1 MTEPTQTRLSA
12 FTLIR
17 NATLLD
23 FPLEASIA
31 SVLPVVDEFVVNVGH
46 SEDDTLARV
55 RAIGDSRVRIIES
68 TWDPALGPAMLA
80 VETQRAMAACR
91 HAWGIYIQADEV
103 CADGSAELLRRAIE
117 RHHADATVDGVLVD
131 YLHFYGGFDT
141 VARNRSWYR
150 REVRIMKNNIRV
162 IFPNDAQYPI
172 LLLNNKR
179 SRYLKAV
186 ACGAKM
192 YHYGWV
198 QSEFMRNGGQEKT
211 SKCQQIDPETLHHF
225 KGSHPGIMR
234 DLLKLE
240 ITETFQTDRSYKLD
254 FREKRHRVIM
264 FIERLTGFIF
274 YNNKHFIPV
283 KN

>member
-1 MTEPTQTRLSA
+1 MKVSGCTFLNEAVKRGYPFRESIKSA
-12 FTLIR
+12 L
-17 NATLLD
+17 
-23 FPLEASIA
+23 PLC
-31 SVLPVVDEFVVNVGH
+31 DEFIVVVGPAEDGTVEALTALSDPKIKIFRSQWNPH
-46 SEDDTLARV
+46 VWTYVFGQQSNIALSSCTGDWVFYIQGDEVIHEDD
-55 RAIGDSRVRIIES
+55 
-68 TWDPALGPAMLA
+68 
-80 VETQRAMAACR
+80 
-91 HAWGIYIQADEV
+91 Y
-103 CADGSAELLRRAIE
+103 ELLRGQME
-117 RHHADATVDGVLVD
+117 KHLDDPGVEGLAFD
-131 YLHFYGGFDT
+131 YIHFFGNHNTQACGP
-141 VARNRSWYR
+141 NWYR

-211 SKCQQIDPETLHHF
+211 SVCQQIDPETLHHF

-240 ITETFQTDRSYKLD
+240 ITETFQTDQSYKLN

-264 FIERLTGFIF
+264 FIERLTGFVF
-274 YNNKHFIPV
+274 YKNKHFISV
-283 KN
+283 KQ